1 MIRLKSLDIMRG
13 LTVALMIL
21 VNNGG
26 EQNYHIL
33 THSKWNG
40 LTPCDLVFPFFLFM
54 MGMSTYLSLRK
65 TEFKPSLMIYR
76 KIAKRTILLFLIGLS
91 INWFDIICSGNGL
104 DFEHLRIWAVL
115 QRIALCYGIVSL
127 LAIHI
132 NQRYFVHIILGIIIV
147 YMGILA
153 FGNGYAYD
161 ASVNII
167 AQTDLHIFGYDHL
180 YHKSPVDPEGLLS
193 TLPAIAHTMIGFLC
207 CKYISIAGQ
216 DVHSKIKFLKI
227 SGLVM
232 LTLGFFLSLIGF
244 GINKRIWSPSYV
256 FVTCGFAAWIL
267 SLLIQWIDRGETCTE
282 GKMEIN
288 AEGKTEASAK
298 GIDGKNAERKT
309 EANAEGIDGKNAE
322 GMDGKNAEG
331 KTIRTKENPITVL
344 FLSFGMNPL
353 FLYVLSEFLAI
364 VFGTYGIK
372 DDLLGF
378 IRNAISD
385 EYLVS
390 LTYALFFVAI
400 HAAMGIWMYRKKIFI
415 KL

>member
-91 INWFDIICSGNGL
+91 INWFDMICSGNGL
-104 DFEHLRIWAVL
+104 DFAHLRIWAVL

-216 DVHSKIKFLKI
+216 NVHSKIKFLKI

-232 LTLGFFLSLIGF
+232 LILGFFLSLIGF

-267 SLLIQWIDRGETCTE
+267 SLLIQWIDKGETNAKRKE
-282 GKMEIN
+282 EII
-288 AEGKTEASAK
+288 AEGKGE
-298 GIDGKNAERKT
+298 I
-309 EANAEGIDGKNAE
+309 I
-322 GMDGKNAEG
+322 AEG
-331 KTIRTKENPITVL
+331 KTIKRKENPITVL

-372 DDLLGF
+372 DDLLGL
-378 IRNAISD
+378 IRNAIPD

>member
-65 TEFKPSLMIYR
+65 TEFKPSLIIYR

-91 INWFDIICSGNGL
+91 INWFDMVCSGNGL
-104 DFEHLRIWAVL
+104 DFAHLRIWAVL

-167 AQTDLHIFGYDHL
+167 AQADLHFFGYDHL

-207 CKYISIAGQ
+207 CKYISIAGLN
-216 DVHSKIKFLKI
+216 VHSKIKFLKI

-232 LTLGFFLSLIGF
+232 LILGFFLSLIGF

-267 SLLIQWIDRGETCTE
+267 SLLIQWIDRGE
-282 GKMEIN
+282 IS
-288 AEGKTEASAK
+288 AEGK
-298 GIDGKNAERKT
+298 N
-309 EANAEGIDGKNAE
+309 EANAEE
-322 GMDGKNAEG
+322 
-331 KTIRTKENPITVL
+331 KTIKTKENPITVL

-372 DDLLGF
+372 DDLLGL
-378 IRNAISD
+378 IRNVISD

-390 LTYALFFVAI
+390 LTYALLFVAI
-400 HAAMGIWMYRKKIFI
+400 HAAMGIWMYQKKIFI

>member
-54 MGMSTYLSLRK
+54 MGMSTYLSLKK
-65 TEFKPSLMIYR
+65 TEFKPSLIIYK
-76 KIAKRTILLFLIGLS
+76 KIAKRTFLLFLIGLS
-91 INWFDIICSGNGL
+91 INWFDMICSGNGL
-104 DFEHLRIWAVL
+104 DFAHLRIWAVL

-267 SLLIQWIDRGETCTE
+267 SLLIQWIDRSEP
-282 GKMEIN
+282 I
-288 AEGKTEASAK
+288 AEGKIDAREEGKIEA
-298 GIDGKNAERKT
+298 R
-309 EANAEGIDGKNAE
+309 
-322 GMDGKNAEG
+322 AEG
-331 KTIRTKENPITVL
+331 KNIKTKENPITVL

-372 DDLLGF
+372 DDLLGL

-390 LTYALFFVAI
+390 LTYALCFVAI

>member
-65 TEFKPSLMIYR
+65 TEFKPSLTIYK

-91 INWFDIICSGNGL
+91 INWFDMICSGNGL
-104 DFEHLRIWAVL
+104 DFAHLRIWAVL

-132 NQRYFVHIILGIIIV
+132 NQRYFIHIIIGIIIG

-167 AQTDLHIFGYDHL
+167 AQADLHIFGYDHL

-232 LTLGFFLSLIGF
+232 LILGFFLSLIGF

-267 SLLIQWIDRGETCTE
+267 SLLIQWIDKGETNAKRKE
-282 GKMEIN
+282 EII
-288 AEGKTEASAK
+288 AEGKGE
-298 GIDGKNAERKT
+298 I
-309 EANAEGIDGKNAE
+309 I
-322 GMDGKNAEG
+322 AEG
-331 KTIRTKENPITVL
+331 KTIKRKENPITVL

-372 DDLLGF
+372 DDLLGL
-378 IRNAISD
+378 IRNVISD

-400 HAAMGIWMYRKKIFI
+400 HAAMGIWMYQKKIFI

>member
-65 TEFKPSLMIYR
+65 TEFKPSLIIYR

-91 INWFDIICSGNGL
+91 INWFDMICSGNGL
-104 DFEHLRIWAVL
+104 DFAHLRIWAVL

-167 AQTDLHIFGYDHL
+167 AQADLHFFGYDHL

-193 TLPAIAHTMIGFLC
+193 TIPAIAHTMIGFLC

-216 DVHSKIKFLKI
+216 TVESKIKVLKVA
-227 SGLVM
+227 GLVM
-232 LTLGFFLSLIGF
+232 VALGFGLSLIGF

-256 FVTCGFAAWIL
+256 FVTCGFASWIL
-267 SLLIQWIDRGETCTE
+267 GILVQF
-282 GKMEIN
+282 
-288 AEGKTEASAK
+288 
-298 GIDGKNAERKT
+298 IDGRGAATDSAATGDSQKKPQKDNILTRGLLA
-309 EANAEGIDGKNAE
+309 
-322 GMDGKNAEG
+322 
-331 KTIRTKENPITVL
+331 
-344 FLSFGMNPL
+344 FGMNPL
-353 FLYVLSEFLAI
+353 FLYVMSEALAI
-364 VFGTYGIK
+364 LFGSFGIK
-372 DDLLGF
+372 ADIFAGIHSLITDDYV
-378 IRNAISD
+378 A
-385 EYLVS
+385 S

-400 HAAMGIWMYRKKIFI
+400 HAVMGVWMYHKKIFI

>member
-65 TEFKPSLMIYR
+65 TEFKPSLIIYR

-91 INWFDIICSGNGL
+91 INWFDMIYSGNGL
-104 DFEHLRIWAVL
+104 DFAHLRIWAVL

-167 AQTDLHIFGYDHL
+167 AQADLHFFGYDHL

-207 CKYISIAGQ
+207 CKYISIADQ
-216 DVHSKIKFLKI
+216 NVHSKIKFLKI

-232 LTLGFFLSLIGF
+232 LILGFFLSLIGF

-256 FVTCGFAAWIL
+256 FVTCGFAAWVL
-267 SLLIQWIDRGETCTE
+267 SLLIQWIDRGE
-282 GKMEIN
+282 IS
-288 AEGKTEASAK
+288 AEGKIEA
-298 GIDGKNAERKT
+298 
-309 EANAEGIDGKNAE
+309 
-322 GMDGKNAEG
+322 NAEG
-331 KTIRTKENPITVL
+331 KTIKTKENPITVL

-372 DDLLGF
+372 DDLLGL
-378 IRNAISD
+378 IRNVISD

-400 HAAMGIWMYRKKIFI
+400 HATMGIWMYQKKIFI

>member
-65 TEFKPSLMIYR
+65 TEFKPSLIIYK

-91 INWFDIICSGNGL
+91 INWFDMICSGNGL
-104 DFEHLRIWAVL
+104 DFAHLRIWAVL

-132 NQRYFVHIILGIIIV
+132 NQRYFVHIILSIIIV

-167 AQTDLHIFGYDHL
+167 AQADLHFFGYDHL

-216 DVHSKIKFLKI
+216 NVHSKIKFLKI
-227 SGLVM
+227 SGFIM
-232 LTLGFFLSLIGF
+232 LILGFFLSLIGF

-256 FVTCGFAAWIL
+256 FVTCGFAAWVL
-267 SLLIQWIDRGETCTE
+267 SLLIQWIDRGE
-282 GKMEIN
+282 IS
-288 AEGKTEASAK
+288 AEGK
-298 GIDGKNAERKT
+298 I
-309 EANAEGIDGKNAE
+309 EANAER
-322 GMDGKNAEG
+322 M
-331 KTIRTKENPITVL
+331 TIKTKENPITVL

-372 DDLLGF
+372 DDLLGL
-378 IRNAISD
+378 IRNVISD

-400 HAAMGIWMYRKKIFI
+400 HAAMGIWMYQKKIFI

>member
-65 TEFKPSLMIYR
+65 TEFKPSLIIYR

-91 INWFDIICSGNGL
+91 INWFDMICSGNGL
-104 DFEHLRIWAVL
+104 DFAHLRIWAVL

-167 AQTDLHIFGYDHL
+167 AQADLHFFGYDHL

-216 DVHSKIKFLKI
+216 NVHSKIKFLKI
-227 SGLVM
+227 SGLGM
-232 LTLGFFLSLIGF
+232 LILGFFLSLIGF
-244 GINKRIWSPSYV
+244 GINKSIWSPSYV
-256 FVTCGFAAWIL
+256 FVTCGFAAWVL
-267 SLLIQWIDRGETCTE
+267 SLLIQWIDRAEFS
-282 GKMEIN
+282 
-288 AEGKTEASAK
+288 AEGK
-298 GIDGKNAERKT
+298 I
-309 EANAEGIDGKNAE
+309 EANAEE
-322 GMDGKNAEG
+322 
-331 KTIRTKENPITVL
+331 KTIKTKENPITVL

-372 DDLLGF
+372 DDLLGL
-378 IRNAISD
+378 IRNVISD

-400 HAAMGIWMYRKKIFI
+400 HAAMGIWMYQKKIFI

>member
-1 MIRLKSLDIMRG
+1 MIRLKSLDTMRG

-65 TEFKPSLMIYR
+65 TEFKPSLIIYR
-76 KIAKRTILLFLIGLS
+76 KIAKRTILIFLIGLS
-91 INWFDIICSGNGL
+91 INWFDMVCSGNGL
-104 DFEHLRIWAVL
+104 DFAHLRIWAVL

-132 NQRYFVHIILGIIIV
+132 NQRYFVHIILSIIIV

-167 AQTDLHIFGYDHL
+167 AQADLHFFGYDHL

-216 DVHSKIKFLKI
+216 NVHSKIKFLKI

-232 LTLGFFLSLIGF
+232 LILGFFLSLIGF

-256 FVTCGFAAWIL
+256 FVTCGFAAWVL
-267 SLLIQWIDRGETCTE
+267 SLLIQWIDRGE
-282 GKMEIN
+282 IS
-288 AEGKTEASAK
+288 AEGKIEA
-298 GIDGKNAERKT
+298 NAERKT
-309 EANAEGIDGKNAE
+309 I
-322 GMDGKNAEG
+322 
-331 KTIRTKENPITVL
+331 KTTENPITVL

-372 DDLLGF
+372 DDLLGL
-378 IRNAISD
+378 IRNVISD

-400 HAAMGIWMYRKKIFI
+400 HAAMGIWMYQKKIFI

>member
-65 TEFKPSLMIYR
+65 TEFKPSLIIYR

-91 INWFDIICSGNGL
+91 INWFDMICSGNGL
-104 DFEHLRIWAVL
+104 DFAHLRIWAVL

-216 DVHSKIKFLKI
+216 NVHSKIKFLKI

-232 LTLGFFLSLIGF
+232 LILGFFLSLIGF

-267 SLLIQWIDRGETCTE
+267 SLLIQWIDKGETNAKRKE
-282 GKMEIN
+282 EII
-288 AEGKTEASAK
+288 AEGKGE
-298 GIDGKNAERKT
+298 I
-309 EANAEGIDGKNAE
+309 I
-322 GMDGKNAEG
+322 AEG
-331 KTIRTKENPITVL
+331 KTIKRKENPITVL

-372 DDLLGF
+372 DDLLGL

>member
-65 TEFKPSLMIYR
+65 TEFKSSLIIYR

-91 INWFDIICSGNGL
+91 INWFDLICSGNGL
-104 DFEHLRIWAVL
+104 DFAHLRIWAVL

-167 AQTDLHIFGYDHL
+167 AQADLHFFGYDHL

-216 DVHSKIKFLKI
+216 KVHSKIKFLKI
-227 SGLVM
+227 SGLIM
-232 LTLGFFLSLIGF
+232 LILGFFLSLIGF

-267 SLLIQWIDRGETCTE
+267 SLLIQWIDRGE
-282 GKMEIN
+282 IY
-288 AEGKTEASAK
+288 AEGKNEA
-298 GIDGKNAERKT
+298 
-309 EANAEGIDGKNAE
+309 
-322 GMDGKNAEG
+322 NAEG
-331 KTIRTKENPITVL
+331 KTIKTKENPITVL

-372 DDLLGF
+372 DDLLGL

>member
-65 TEFKPSLMIYR
+65 TEFKPSLIIYR

-91 INWFDIICSGNGL
+91 INWFDMVCSGNGL
-104 DFEHLRIWAVL
+104 DFAHLRIWAVL

-127 LAIHI
+127 LVIHI

-167 AQTDLHIFGYDHL
+167 AQADLHFFGYDHL

-207 CKYISIAGQ
+207 CKYISIADQ
-216 DVHSKIKFLKI
+216 NVHSKIKFLKI
-227 SGLVM
+227 SGLIM
-232 LTLGFFLSLIGF
+232 LILGFFLSLIGF

-256 FVTCGFAAWIL
+256 FVTCGFAAWVL
-267 SLLIQWIDRGETCTE
+267 SLLIQWIDRGE
-282 GKMEIN
+282 IS
-288 AEGKTEASAK
+288 AEGKIEA
-298 GIDGKNAERKT
+298 
-309 EANAEGIDGKNAE
+309 
-322 GMDGKNAEG
+322 NAEG
-331 KTIRTKENPITVL
+331 KTIKTKENPITVL

-372 DDLLGF
+372 DDLLDL
-378 IRNAISD
+378 IRNVISD

-400 HAAMGIWMYRKKIFI
+400 HAAMGIWMYQKKIFI

>member
-1 MIRLKSLDIMRG
+1 
-13 LTVALMIL
+13 
-21 VNNGG
+21 
-26 EQNYHIL
+26 
-33 THSKWNG
+33 
-40 LTPCDLVFPFFLFM
+40 
-54 MGMSTYLSLRK
+54 
-65 TEFKPSLMIYR
+65 
-76 KIAKRTILLFLIGLS
+76 
-91 INWFDIICSGNGL
+91 
-104 DFEHLRIWAVL
+104 
-115 QRIALCYGIVSL
+115 
-127 LAIHI
+127 
-132 NQRYFVHIILGIIIV
+132 
-147 YMGILA
+147 MGILA

-167 AQTDLHIFGYDHL
+167 AQADLHFFGYDHL

-216 DVHSKIKFLKI
+216 NVHSKIKFLKI

-232 LTLGFFLSLIGF
+232 LILGFFLSLIGF

-267 SLLIQWIDRGETCTE
+267 SLLIQWIDRGE
-282 GKMEIN
+282 IS
-288 AEGKTEASAK
+288 AEGK
-298 GIDGKNAERKT
+298 N
-309 EANAEGIDGKNAE
+309 EANAEGKNEA
-322 GMDGKNAEG
+322 NAEG
-331 KTIRTKENPITVL
+331 KTIKTKENPITVL

-372 DDLLGF
+372 DDLLGL
-378 IRNAISD
+378 IRNVISD

-400 HAAMGIWMYRKKIFI
+400 HAAMGIWMYQKKIFI